1 MLLNILFAV
10 CGITGALYGIGQRSN
25 DLVKRGTMETAMFW
39 WGLGQASYVW
49 TCALARI
56 SIAVAL
62 LRLAVSNVHKLV
74 LWATIGVTC
83 AVGLVFWL
91 MLILQC
97 QPVEFFWQQ
106 VRLLSNPH
114 AKVSGTCINLDH
126 ISTIAFV
133 YSVTSTLGDLALCL
147 LPIALVWNL
156 QTNIRTKWALAAILG
171 MGCIASAAVMIRI
184 PFLHSYKGVDFLDA
198 TANISIWSN
207 VEAGLGI
214 TAGSLVSLRPLF
226 HWFRDP
232 SSMGGSKSN
241 STRTDSV
248 PLSGVNGERST
259 ASSPQYWRPD
269 LNREDHHT
277 VITTIHTSNGSE
289 ASRTSSQEDLDPTHG
304 STFFQGVNVQKPFD
318 LSEDQT
324 S

>member
-1 MLLNILFAV
+1 
-10 CGITGALYGIGQRSN
+10 
-25 DLVKRGTMETAMFW
+25 
-39 WGLGQASYVW
+39 
-49 TCALARI
+49 
-56 SIAVAL
+56 
-62 LRLAVSNVHKLV
+62 
-74 LWATIGVTC
+74 
-83 AVGLVFWL
+83 
-91 MLILQC
+91 
-97 QPVEFFWQQ
+97 
-106 VRLLSNPH
+106 
-114 AKVSGTCINLDH
+114 
-126 ISTIAFV
+126 
-133 YSVTSTLGDLALCL
+133 
-147 LPIALVWNL
+147 
-156 QTNIRTKWALAAILG
+156 
-171 MGCIASAAVMIRI
+171 MIRI